1 MDAPCEI
8 QGSIHVF
15 RLVNNMCPGKWVHI
29 TLLSV
34 TLLLCAD
41 INMNQYI
48 NLYLHLYLYLYL
60 DLYLD
65 IYIYIYIGI
74 SIV

>member
-1 MDAPCEI
+1 MHTSTPPR
-8 QGSIHVF
+8 GSIV
-15 RLVNNMCPGKWVHI
+15 VNIKSVTDETAI
-29 TLLSV
+29 LSV

-48 NLYLHLYLYLYL
+48 NQYINLYLYLYL
-60 DLYLD
+60 DLYL
-65 IYIYIYIGI
+65 YLYKGI

>member
-1 MDAPCEI
+1 MHTSTPPRGNI
-8 QGSIHVF
+8 V
-15 RLVNNMCPGKWVHI
+15 VNIKSVTDETAI
-29 TLLSV
+29 LSV

-48 NLYLHLYLYLYL
+48 KLYLYL
-60 DLYLD
+60 DLELD
-65 IYIYIYIGI
+65 LYKGI

>member
-1 MDAPCEI
+1 MHTSTPPRGCI
-8 QGSIHVF
+8 V
-15 RLVNNMCPGKWVHI
+15 VNIKSVTDETAI
-29 TLLSV
+29 LSV

-48 NLYLHLYLYLYL
+48 KLYLYL
-60 DLYLD
+60 DLELD
-65 IYIYIYIGI
+65 LYKGI

>member
-29 TLLSV
+29 R
-34 TLLLCAD
+34 AYAFFMA
-41 INMNQYI
+41 NMYGG
-48 NLYLHLYLYLYL
+48 
-60 DLYLD
+60 
-65 IYIYIYIGI
+65 IG
-74 SIV
+74 V

>member
-1 MDAPCEI
+1 MHTSTPPRGCI
-8 QGSIHVF
+8 V
-15 RLVNNMCPGKWVHI
+15 VNIKSVTDETAI
-29 TLLSV
+29 LSV

-48 NLYLHLYLYLYL
+48 NLYLHLYLDLYL
-60 DLYLD
+60 DLYL
-65 IYIYIYIGI
+65 YKGI